1 MTAELKNAIAAI
13 DAVANGSAFEGD
25 RVQTVTLTVKELV
38 DRDLDNFWS
47 GYALAINEGAEALR
61 EVWTKYQAVT
71 LDTQT
76 R

>member
-1 MTAELKNAIAAI
+1 MEISKDDIN
-13 DAVANGSAFEGD
+13 AVANGSSFEGE
-25 RVQTVTLTVKELV
+25 RVQTVTLSVKELV

-47 GYALAINEGAEALR
+47 GYALAIKEGAEALSAC
-61 EVWTKYQAVT
+61 WTKYQAVT